1 MMQNKVYTGFPGS
14 SAGTCTATA
23 PRLGLYSLQLL

>member
-14 SAGTCTATA
+14 AGTFTATA